1 MENKLVR
8 KTHKIF
14 RKNKKKIYQSLLSK
28 KVQQS
33 ILFIVGCQRSG
44 TSMLLNVFDKDLN
57 TRCFGEFS
65 KLTSND
71 TSGGI
76 RLNSLELVK
85 KEFSKVKAPF
95 IIVKPLV
102 ESQNVPELLDCF
114 DNSRAVWMFRNHK
127 DVASSN
133 IKHFDINNGLD
144 DLRPI
149 VNNEPN
155 NWRSE
160 KVSGHVRETISK
172 YFSEDMNPYDA
183 AVLFWFARNSLFFD
197 LGLHENPR
205 VMMCCYEDLVLDPEK
220 YVGNIYQQAGQVY
233 PAINITTEVHS
244 NSRKKGKDIE
254 LSPEIEQLARE
265 LQNKLEAAYRA
276 KTLNMDNSSN

>member
-8 KTHKIF
+8 KAHKIF
-14 RKNKKKIYQSLLSK
+14 HKNKKRIYQSVNSK

-44 TSMLLNVFDKDLN
+44 TSMLLNVLDKDLS

-65 KLTSND
+65 NLASND
-71 TSGGI
+71 TTSRI

-95 IIVKPLV
+95 IVVKPLV
-102 ESQNVPELLDCF
+102 ESQNVPELLDYF
-114 DNSRAVWMFRNHK
+114 DNSTAVWIFRNYK
-127 DVASSN
+127 DAALSN
-133 IKHFDINNGLD
+133 VKKFGIDNGLK

-149 VNNEPN
+149 VNNDPN

-160 KVSGHVRETISK
+160 KVSNHVRETILK

-183 AVLFWFARNSLFFD
+183 AVLFWFARNCLYFD
-197 LGLHENPR
+197 LKLDKNPR
-205 VMMCCYEDLVLDPEK
+205 VMICSYDDLVLDPEK
-220 YVGNIYQQAGQVY
+220 YVRGIYQQVGQVY
-233 PAINITTEVHS
+233 PEINITTEVHS
-244 NSRKKGKDIE
+244 HSRKKGMDID
-254 LSPEIEQLARE
+254 LSSEIEQLAQE
-265 LQNKLEAAYRA
+265 LQSKLETAYQA
-276 KTLNMDNSSN
+276 KTLQH